1 MLMYASVRT
10 YPSGTELA
18 DALVSNADAVKS
30 LISGIDGFK
39 AYYLVRTAGGAVSV
53 SVYETEAGADESTR
67 AAAAWIHEN
76 LPDLGGA
83 SPQVSAGEVV
93 IDA

>member
-1 MLMYASVRT
+1 MYATVRT
-10 YPSGTELA
+10 YTSGAELA
-18 DALVSNADAVKS
+18 DGLVSNLDSVKS

-39 AYYLVRTAGGAVSV
+39 AYYLVRTAEGAVSV

-76 LPDLGGA
+76 LPDLSGA
-83 SPQVSAGEVV
+83 APQVSAGEVV